1 MVLPI
6 AKLKFHVAPLW
17 LARLCSQGTGEVI
30 AVHGQDFA
38 NVAAANAHE
47 SFPLWQRVT
56 PAKTTHKLQF
66 FGARV
71 FNALNDNLRASGVG
85 EHGFLTE
92 NIFARVHRG
101 AQMHGAKVWSGC
113 QNHHVHIAGARQL
126 ARVKASEA
134 TLWWNHDA
142 RTFWTFC
149 KFRVRAFNAV
159 GECVGHDP
167 NHNSGIGFQR
177 LLRGASAAATT
188 ANERHFN
195 LATASGLSQH
205 SSKYGRGDGRGASHG
220 RGVDELSTL
229 KSFIIGLLHA

>member
-17 LARLCSQGTGEVI
+17 LARLGSQGTGEII

-47 SFPLWQRVT
+47 SLTLWQRIT
-56 PAKTTHKLQF
+56 PAKTAHKLQF

-71 FNALNDNLRASGVG
+71 FNALNHNLRASGVG
-85 EHGFLTE
+85 EHGLLAE
-92 NIFARVHRG
+92 NVFARVNRG

-113 QNHHVHIAGARQL
+113 QNYNIHIAGARQL
-126 ARVKASEA
+126 TRVKASEA

-142 RTFWTFC
+142 RTLWTFC

-167 NHNSGIGFQR
+167 NHNSGIGFER
-177 LLRGASAAATT
+177 LLRGTSTAATT
-188 ANERHFN
+188 PNQRHFN
-195 LATASGLSQH
+195 LTTASDLSEH
-205 SSKYGRGDGRGASHG
+205 SAKHRRGDGRGPSHG
-220 RGVDELSTL
+220 RGVDEFSTF
-229 KSFIIGLLHA
+229 KTFFVGLLHA